1 MPALF
6 DLLDNYEHWGP
17 EGYEIAQPDGSTRHL
32 TDITGDKAID
42 FLRAPHEHKIW
53 DLGTAWHELTALPFV
68 FAVWALRRGHHD
80 DALRDKLRTAKSN
93 GLTHLT
99 ETIATYPD
107 YDADFRQSYLGGHIQ
122 YDLGKEEK
130 SGLEKFVELL
140 KTHGEQEVFAPLF
153 V

>member
-1 MPALF
+1 MSVATERFQLWAAAALGEEHAQEVYAGEAGGVAVDGF
-6 DLLDNYEHWGP
+6 DFVQRLL
-17 EGYEIAQPDGSTRHL
+17 
-32 TDITGDKAID
+32 
-42 FLRAPHEHKIW
+42 
-53 DLGTAWHELTALPFV
+53 V
-68 FAVWALRRGHHD
+68 
-80 DALRDKLRTAKSN
+80 RDKLRTAKTN
-93 GLTHLT
+93 GLAHLT